1 MWDEKATIFKVRYPY
16 GKHVRRCGRH
26 KCEGDCALSGE
37 VSEFAEVLLASRDDE
52 MSSEKSA
59 EVIVGCS
66 TATEGLNSKLRSR
79 DLNHGYG
86 SRHRKE
92 S

>member
-1 MWDEKATIFKVRYPY
+1 MRRPLSLKSDTHTESMCVDVAGISVKVIVYYP
-16 GKHVRRCGRH
+16 GRSLNLP
-26 KCEGDCALSGE
+26 KW
-37 VSEFAEVLLASRDDE
+37 LLASRDDE

>member
-1 MWDEKATIFKVRYPY
+1 MLDEKAIIFKVQYPY
-16 GKHVRRCGRH
+16 GKHVRRCGGH
-26 KCEGDCALSGE
+26 KCEGDCALPGE
-37 VSEFAEVLLASRDDE
+37 VSEFAKVLLSLRDDE

-59 EVIVGCS
+59 EVIVGCP

-79 DLNHGYG
+79 YLNHGYG